1 MRKLLN
7 TLYITTDDAYL
18 TEESDSVVISQGS
31 TKLGQFPLIA
41 IENIMLFSFK
51 GASPALLGKCA
62 EKGIGVS
69 QYTPNGKFLYRIS
82 DKNRGNVLLRKE
94 QYRIS
99 DDGSRAMPYAR
110 NMILAKVYNQRNTVN
125 RALRDHSMR
134 IDKEKFTKVS
144 NNLKKKMSDI
154 ENVSDIDA
162 LRGIEGDAAVDYF
175 SVFDDMILNQKEA
188 FAFNG
193 RNRRPPLDN
202 VNAMLSFLYT
212 LLANDCADA
221 LEGVGLD
228 SYVGF
233 MHTDKPGRKS
243 LALDLME
250 ELRTSLVDRLVLT
263 YLSRATRASMACM
276 ISSVVSMPTS
286 DVSNTFS
293 SSSSTSSSTFDL
305 PATARASFSNSPFLV
320 FSRPLSRVSRVSFF
334 ENIFEKNDA
343 ISFGFLVC
351 G

>member
-18 TEESDSVVISQGS
+18 TEESDSVVIRQGS

-51 GASPALLGKCA
+51 GASPELLGKCA

-162 LRGIEGDAAVDYF
+162 LRGIEGDAAVDYI
-175 SVFDDMILNQKEA
+175 SVFDDMILDQKGN
-188 FAFNG
+188 FSFNG
-193 RNRRPPLDN
+193 RNRRPHLDN
-202 VNAMLSFLYT
+202 VNAMPSFLYT
-212 LLANDCADA
+212 VLANDCADA

-250 ELRTSLVDRLVLT
+250 ELRAPLVDRLVLT
-263 YLSRATRASMACM
+263 LINQRQITGDDFIKEESGAVRF
-276 ISSVVSMPTS
+276 TS
-286 DVSNTFS
+286 DGRKKILKAWQEKKKLEITH
-293 SSSSTSSSTFDL
+293 
-305 PATARASFSNSPFLV
+305 PFLDEKLEWGLV
-320 FSRPLSRVSRVSFF
+320 AYVQALLLARVVRGDMD
-334 ENIFEKNDA
+334 EYPP
-343 ISFGFLVC
+343 FLWK
-351 G
+351 

>member
-134 IDKEKFTKVS
+134 IDKEKFIKVS

-250 ELRTSLVDRLVLT
+250 ELRAPLVDRLVLT
-263 YLSRATRASMACM
+263 LINQRQITGDDFIKEESGAVRF
-276 ISSVVSMPTS
+276 TS
-286 DVSNTFS
+286 DGRKKILKAWQEKKKLEITH
-293 SSSSTSSSTFDL
+293 
-305 PATARASFSNSPFLV
+305 PFLDEKLEWGLV
-320 FSRPLSRVSRVSFF
+320 AYVQALLLARVVRGDMD
-334 ENIFEKNDA
+334 EYPP
-343 ISFGFLVC
+343 FLWK
-351 G
+351 

>member
-250 ELRTSLVDRLVLT
+250 ELRTPLVDRLVLT
-263 YLSRATRASMACM
+263 LINQRQITGDDFIKEESGAVRF
-276 ISSVVSMPTS
+276 TS
-286 DVSNTFS
+286 DGRKKILKAWQEKKKLKITH
-293 SSSSTSSSTFDL
+293 
-305 PATARASFSNSPFLV
+305 PFLDEKLEWGLV
-320 FSRPLSRVSRVSFF
+320 AYVQALLLARVVRGDMD
-334 ENIFEKNDA
+334 EYPP
-343 ISFGFLVC
+343 FLWK
-351 G
+351 

>member
-99 DDGSRAMPYAR
+99 DDGTRAMPYAR

-250 ELRTSLVDRLVLT
+250 ELRAPLVDRLALT
-263 YLSRATRASMACM
+263 LINQRQITGDDFIKEESGAVRF
-276 ISSVVSMPTS
+276 TS
-286 DVSNTFS
+286 DGRKKILKAWQEKKKLEITH
-293 SSSSTSSSTFDL
+293 
-305 PATARASFSNSPFLV
+305 PFLDEKLEWGLV
-320 FSRPLSRVSRVSFF
+320 AYVQALLLARVVRGDMD
-334 ENIFEKNDA
+334 EYPP
-343 ISFGFLVC
+343 FLWK
-351 G
+351 

>member
-250 ELRTSLVDRLVLT
+250 ELRAPLVDRLVLT
-263 YLSRATRASMACM
+263 LINQRQITGDDFIKEESGAVRF
-276 ISSVVSMPTS
+276 TS
-286 DVSNTFS
+286 DGRKKILKAWQEKKKLEITH
-293 SSSSTSSSTFDL
+293 
-305 PATARASFSNSPFLV
+305 PFLDEKLEWGLV
-320 FSRPLSRVSRVSFF
+320 AYVQALLLARVVRGDMD
-334 ENIFEKNDA
+334 EYPP
-343 ISFGFLVC
+343 FLWK
-351 G
+351 

>member
-31 TKLGQFPLIA
+31 TKLGQFPLMA

-212 LLANDCADA
+212 VLANDCADA

-250 ELRTSLVDRLVLT
+250 ELRAPLVDRLVLT
-263 YLSRATRASMACM
+263 LINQRQITGDDFIKEESGAVRF
-276 ISSVVSMPTS
+276 TS
-286 DVSNTFS
+286 DGRKKILKAWQEKKKLEITH
-293 SSSSTSSSTFDL
+293 
-305 PATARASFSNSPFLV
+305 PFLDEKLEWGLV
-320 FSRPLSRVSRVSFF
+320 AYVQALLLARVVRGDMD
-334 ENIFEKNDA
+334 EYPP
-343 ISFGFLVC
+343 FLWK
-351 G
+351 

>member
-162 LRGIEGDAAVDYF
+162 LRGIEGDASVDYF

-212 LLANDCADA
+212 VLANDCADA

-250 ELRTSLVDRLVLT
+250 ELRAPLVDRLVLT
-263 YLSRATRASMACM
+263 LINQRQITGDDFIKEESGAVRF
-276 ISSVVSMPTS
+276 TS
-286 DVSNTFS
+286 DGRKKILKAWQEKKKLEITH
-293 SSSSTSSSTFDL
+293 
-305 PATARASFSNSPFLV
+305 PFLDEKLEWGLV
-320 FSRPLSRVSRVSFF
+320 AYVQALLLARVVRGDMD
-334 ENIFEKNDA
+334 EYPP
-343 ISFGFLVC
+343 FLWK
-351 G
+351 

>member
-18 TEESDSVVISQGS
+18 TEESDSVVIRQGS

-51 GASPALLGKCA
+51 GASPELLGKCA

-175 SVFDDMILNQKEA
+175 SVFDDMILNQKED

-202 VNAMLSFLYT
+202 VNAMLSFLYAV
-212 LLANDCADA
+212 LANDCADA

-250 ELRTSLVDRLVLT
+250 ELRAPLVDRLVLT
-263 YLSRATRASMACM
+263 LINQRQITGDDFIKEESGAVRF
-276 ISSVVSMPTS
+276 TS
-286 DVSNTFS
+286 DGRKKILKAWQEKKKMEITH
-293 SSSSTSSSTFDL
+293 
-305 PATARASFSNSPFLV
+305 PFLDEKLEWGLV
-320 FSRPLSRVSRVSFF
+320 AYVQALLLARVVRGDMD
-334 ENIFEKNDA
+334 EYPP
-343 ISFGFLVC
+343 FLWK
-351 G
+351 

>member
-134 IDKEKFTKVS
+134 IDKEKFIKVS

-250 ELRTSLVDRLVLT
+250 ELRAPLVDRLALT
-263 YLSRATRASMACM
+263 LINQRQITGDDFIKEESGAVRF
-276 ISSVVSMPTS
+276 TS
-286 DVSNTFS
+286 DGRKKILKAWQEKKKLEITH
-293 SSSSTSSSTFDL
+293 
-305 PATARASFSNSPFLV
+305 PFLDEKLEWGLV
-320 FSRPLSRVSRVSFF
+320 AYVQALLLARVVRGDMD
-334 ENIFEKNDA
+334 EYPP
-343 ISFGFLVC
+343 FLWK
-351 G
+351 

>member
-7 TLYITTDDAYL
+7 TLYITTGDAYL

-134 IDKEKFTKVS
+134 IDEEKFTKVS

-175 SVFDDMILNQKEA
+175 SVFDDMILNQKED

-250 ELRTSLVDRLVLT
+250 ELRAPLVDRLVLT
-263 YLSRATRASMACM
+263 LINQRQITGDDFIKEESGAVRF
-276 ISSVVSMPTS
+276 TS
-286 DVSNTFS
+286 DGRKKILKAWQEKKKLEITH
-293 SSSSTSSSTFDL
+293 
-305 PATARASFSNSPFLV
+305 PFLDEKLEWGLV
-320 FSRPLSRVSRVSFF
+320 AYVQALLLARVVRGDMD
-334 ENIFEKNDA
+334 EYPP
-343 ISFGFLVC
+343 FLWK
-351 G
+351 